1 MESYI
6 ADING
11 SEFTLSHKYAS
22 RWLEAKGIRKN
33 IVIGFIKTIIN
44 KRLISGAHV
53 MRYYSRYSQFLS
65 EKLRYL
71 LMTLANNG
79 WI

>member
-6 ADING
+6 ADIYG
-11 SEFTLSHKYAS
+11 SEFTLSHK
-22 RWLEAKGIRKN
+22 KGIRKN
-33 IVIGFIKTIIN
+33 IVIGFIKTIRN

-53 MRYYSRYSQFLS
+53 MRYYSRYSQFVS